1 MYQLTLPIVALL
13 SQSAAGEPDSSC
25 LDVVGTAGDPIPC
38 LYEVATTVTE
48 GPLTWRSLGQAHMK
62 ESGAVSTETRIA
74 VETWFA
80 ERGDLGLKRLEVD
93 GETDYSTAT
102 RFDDGQL
109 WVVDHVDWE
118 AYDERVQTYMRA
130 SGEDERLRALAV
142 EDVDFS
148 MDTSESALF
157 FSWSFGYCGS
167 LGSTYLIYNGDNRT
181 AVSGP
186 TLTDRQETS
195 VTITATTG
203 GDAGRVCSGVLLDD
217 RWVLTAAH
225 CLTDDDG
232 DFYDVDGWNVLIGNA
247 QYSPI
252 LTADADY
259 YTHDAA
265 SWNGNHRR
273 DYALVKLQSNLG
285 TKNMWLSIA
294 SNSTIESIQQHTLGY
309 PDYDRFGSTCNY
321 NSPRTL
327 YWARANVDNVTTH
340 VSGRGKVKTFHD
352 SGSGHSGGPIYYCFA
367 GNPATCSST
376 DDGYVTGVVA
386 GADESSGPLISARV
400 PGTMRNWA
408 VGYLPNQN

>member
-285 TKNMWLSIA
+285 TKNMWLSLGTCQRRQRHHPCLWSWQGQDIPRFRIGALRRSHLLLFRGQSRYMFVDGRRLRDRRGCRGRRKLRA
-294 SNSTIESIQQHTLGY
+294 SNK
-309 PDYDRFGSTCNY
+309 R
-321 NSPRTL
+321 
-327 YWARANVDNVTTH
+327 
-340 VSGRGKVKTFHD
+340 
-352 SGSGHSGGPIYYCFA
+352 
-367 GNPATCSST
+367 
-376 DDGYVTGVVA
+376 A
-386 GADESSGPLISARV
+386 GARYHAELGSRV
-400 PGTMRNWA
+400 PTKPKLETLRGE
-408 VGYLPNQN
+408 P